1 MLSACS
7 KYTAS
12 SRCCLNSILA
22 LQALEA
28 ELVGIDSNLLQKL
41 PPEVARQLSQRAIV
55 GAAAETASRG
65 AGGSASVDLLRRTT
79 SRNSAQGHPVPEG
92 YLRGSQDDQAPA
104 ALGRNLSVITSSN
117 RRVSKTPSLL
127 ANNQGWRFTEDEIA
141 SQNAW
146 RGQKDGEAPF
156 KGLNY
161 KGGPPPQLDPAGM
174 KYATQESYKEYRDQ
188 QEAGVEEQPLEW
200 TVHQH
205 TRPITDSEAAEM
217 YHKSMEWK
225 HRNALRWAEPIS
237 GALSLSGD
245 KCPGYSSS
253 AVTLLPLLY
262 LSQTSL
268 FTPVQPLVVT
278 HLLCNRALLQ
288 NNLATAMCRK
298 APCFGSSFLHEQ
310 QCLMMSKLVKLKRCA
325 RDVHPQDDPRLFTHA
340 AATCCPISPSCCSH
354 G

>member
-1 MLSACS
+1 MPVRANVQSYITLEVSVDHQFLAMSGLLGCIDALACRGRNWCACTVLPAS
-7 KYTAS
+7 IIYTAS
-12 SRCCLNSILA
+12 SRCCLISILA

-41 PPEVARQLSQRAIV
+41 PREVARQLSQRAIV
-55 GAAAETASRG
+55 SAAAETASRG

-79 SRNSAQGHPVPEG
+79 SRNSAQGHPMPEG
-92 YLRGSQDDQAPA
+92 YLRESQDAQAPA
-104 ALGRNLSVITSSN
+104 ALGRKLSVITSSN

-127 ANNQGWRFTEDEIA
+127 ANNEGWRFTEDEIA

-146 RGQKDGEAPF
+146 RGQNEEAPF

-174 KYATQESYKEYRDQ
+174 KYATQESYREYRDQ

-225 HRNALRWAEPIS
+225 HKNALRWGELI
-237 GALSLSGD
+237 
-245 KCPGYSSS
+245 
-253 AVTLLPLLY
+253 
-262 LSQTSL
+262 
-268 FTPVQPLVVT
+268 
-278 HLLCNRALLQ
+278 
-288 NNLATAMCRK
+288 
-298 APCFGSSFLHEQ
+298 
-310 QCLMMSKLVKLKRCA
+310 
-325 RDVHPQDDPRLFTHA
+325 
-340 AATCCPISPSCCSH
+340 
-354 G
+354 